1 MKMRLSLRLFISYA
15 AIAVVGGVVA
25 YLTISLLAP
34 RLFEDR
40 LGMMMNSEGNGMS
53 MGKMDATGVRSAFLF
68 ALTTSLIVGV
78 LASVIAAGFV
88 AAAVTGRLLR
98 PLNAVRAATKLIAA
112 GKYGGRVPVP
122 SEPEL
127 AALATDVNT
136 LAQAL
141 ADTESRRTRLLG
153 EVAHEMR
160 TPLTVL
166 DGYVEGLI
174 DGVFTANPA
183 TFASLSDELRRLH
196 RLSDDLSSLSRA
208 EEQRLDLHPV
218 TADLADLARRAASR
232 LLPQF
237 EDSGVTLNIDA
248 DTAVPV
254 QVDPDRINQVLTNLL
269 GNALHATPT
278 GGTITITAR
287 GAGGRGEVMVTDT
300 GVGLAA
306 EDTDRVFERFY
317 RVPGQ
322 ARRSAGSGIGLTIAR
337 EIARGHGG
345 DITAS
350 SAGQGRGASFAV
362 TLPLHASERSS

>member
-1 MKMRLSLRLFISYA
+1 MKMRLPLRLFISYA
-15 AIAVVGGVVA
+15 VVALVGGGVA
-25 YLTISLLAP
+25 YLTVSLLAP

-40 LGMMMNSEGNGMS
+40 LGMMMDTAGNGMS
-53 MGKMDATGVRSAFLF
+53 MGSMDATTVRSAFLSS
-68 ALTTSLIVGV
+68 LTTSLIVGV
-78 LASVIAAGFV
+78 LASLVAAGFV

-136 LAQAL
+136 LARAL

-174 DGVFTANPA
+174 DGVFTASPE
-183 TFASLSDELRRLH
+183 TFGSLSEELRRLH

-208 EEQRLDLHPV
+208 QEQRLDLHPV
-218 TADLADLARRAASR
+218 NADLADLARRVAAR
-232 LLPQF
+232 LSPQF
-237 EDSGVTLNIDA
+237 EDSNITLNTVA
-248 DTAVPV
+248 DTALPV
-254 QVDPDRINQVLTNLL
+254 QVDPDRITQVLTNLL
-269 GNALHATPT
+269 GNALHATPA
-278 GGTITITAR
+278 GGTVTITAR
-287 GAGGRGEVMVTDT
+287 GADDSGEVVVSDT
-300 GVGLAA
+300 GAGLAE
-306 EDTDRVFERFY
+306 EDRERVFERFY

-322 ARRSAGSGIGLTIAR
+322 SRRSGGSGIGLTIAR

-350 SAGQGRGASFAV
+350 SAGRGQGASFAV
-362 TLPLHASERSS
+362 NLPLRSTDKSV